1 MKINFIVNQED
12 QNSELDA
19 NILSFLFKKIKYT
32 TDIKLVNVNNFKC
45 DNAALICPL
54 YDISLPLLR
63 LP

>member
-32 TDIKLVNVNNFKC
+32 TDIKLVNVNNFK
-45 DNAALICPL
+45 
-54 YDISLPLLR
+54 
-63 LP
+63 